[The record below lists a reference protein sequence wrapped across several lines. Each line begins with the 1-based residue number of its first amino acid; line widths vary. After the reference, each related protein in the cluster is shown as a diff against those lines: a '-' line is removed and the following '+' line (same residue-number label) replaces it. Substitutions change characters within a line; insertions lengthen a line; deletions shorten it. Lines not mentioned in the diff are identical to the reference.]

1 LQLAET
7 NRFPAPFTQSRL
19 AIRRAALDV
28 SGFWMQIPRMA
39 LNLTDANFQS
49 EVIDS
54 NLPVLV
60 DFWAEWCG
68 PCKMIGP
75 VIDQVATDL
84 EGVAKVGKVNVDEA
98 RELAVKYNVRSIPLL
113 LFFKNGE
120 VKDQIVGASVTK
132 DQLKAKLQALA

>member
-1 LQLAET
+1 
-7 NRFPAPFTQSRL
+7 
-19 AIRRAALDV
+19 
-28 SGFWMQIPRMA
+28 MA
-39 LNLTDANFQS
+39 LNLNDTNFQS

-54 NLPVLV
+54 DMPVLV

-75 VIDQVATDL
+75 VIDQVASDL
-84 EGVAKVGKVNVDEA
+84 EGVAKVGKVNVDDA
-98 RELAVKYNVRSIPLL
+98 RDLAVKYNVRSIPLL

-132 DQLKAKLQALA
+132 DQLKAKLQALV

>member
-1 LQLAET
+1 M
-7 NRFPAPFTQSRL
+7 
-19 AIRRAALDV
+19 RRAALDV
-28 SGFWMQIPRMA
+28 SGISVQVPHMA
-39 LNLTDANFQS
+39 QTFTDSNFQS
-49 EVIDS
+49 EVLDS
-54 NLPVLV
+54 DLPVLV

-75 VIDQVATDL
+75 VIDQVATDM
-84 EGVAKVGKVNVDEA
+84 EGTAKVGKVNVDEA
-98 RELAVKYNVRSIPLL
+98 RELAVKFNVKSIPYL

>member
-1 LQLAET
+1 
-7 NRFPAPFTQSRL
+7 
-19 AIRRAALDV
+19 
-28 SGFWMQIPRMA
+28 MA
-39 LNLTDANFQS
+39 LILTDANFQS

-54 NLPVLV
+54 DLPVLV

-84 EGVAKVGKVNVDEA
+84 VGIAKVGKVNVDDA

>member
-1 LQLAET
+1 
-7 NRFPAPFTQSRL
+7 
-19 AIRRAALDV
+19 
-28 SGFWMQIPRMA
+28 MA
-39 LNLTDANFQS
+39 LQLTDANFQS

-54 NLPVLV
+54 DLPVLV

-75 VIDQVATDL
+75 VIDQVATELDGL
-84 EGVAKVGKVNVDEA
+84 AKVGKVNVDDA

>member
-1 LQLAET
+1 MSLKL
-7 NRFPAPFTQSRL
+7 TQE
-19 AIRRAALDV
+19 
-28 SGFWMQIPRMA
+28 
-39 LNLTDANFQS
+39 NFQS

-54 NLPVLV
+54 NVPVLV

-75 VIDQVATDL
+75 ILDQLSDDL
-84 EGVAKVGKVNVDEA
+84 AGTAKVGKVNVDEA

-132 DQLKAKLQALA
+132 EQLKAKLAAL

>member
-1 LQLAET
+1 
-7 NRFPAPFTQSRL
+7 
-19 AIRRAALDV
+19 
-28 SGFWMQIPRMA
+28 MA
-39 LNLTDANFQS
+39 LKLTDANFQS

-54 NLPVLV
+54 KLPVLV

-75 VIDQVATDL
+75 VLDQVATELD
-84 EGVAKVGKVNVDEA
+84 GQAKVGKVNVDDA
-98 RELAVKYNVRSIPLL
+98 RDLAGKYNVRSIPLL

-132 DQLKAKLQALA
+132 DQLKAKLLALA

>member
-1 LQLAET
+1 
-7 NRFPAPFTQSRL
+7 
-19 AIRRAALDV
+19 
-28 SGFWMQIPRMA
+28 MA
-39 LNLTDANFQS
+39 LNLTDANFQT
-49 EVIDS
+49 EVLDS
-54 NLPVLV
+54 DLPVLV

-75 VIDQVATDL
+75 VIDQVSTDL
-84 EGVAKVGKVNVDEA
+84 EGIAKVGKVNVDEA
-98 RELAVKYNVRSIPLL
+98 RDLAVKYNVRSIPLL

>member
-1 LQLAET
+1 
-7 NRFPAPFTQSRL
+7 
-19 AIRRAALDV
+19 
-28 SGFWMQIPRMA
+28 MA

-54 NLPVLV
+54 DLPVLV

-84 EGVAKVGKVNVDEA
+84 EGVAKVGKVNVDNA

>member
-1 LQLAET
+1 
-7 NRFPAPFTQSRL
+7 
-19 AIRRAALDV
+19 
-28 SGFWMQIPRMA
+28 MA
-39 LNLTDANFQS
+39 LKLTDANFQS

-54 NLPVLV
+54 DLPVLV

-84 EGVAKVGKVNVDEA
+84 DGVAKVGKVNVDDA

>member
-1 LQLAET
+1 
-7 NRFPAPFTQSRL
+7 
-19 AIRRAALDV
+19 
-28 SGFWMQIPRMA
+28 MA
-39 LNLTDANFQS
+39 LNLTEANFQS

-54 NLPVLV
+54 DQPVLV

-84 EGVAKVGKVNVDEA
+84 EGVAKVGKVNVDDA
-98 RELAVKYNVRSIPLL
+98 KELALKYNVRSIPLL

>member
-1 LQLAET
+1 
-7 NRFPAPFTQSRL
+7 
-19 AIRRAALDV
+19 
-28 SGFWMQIPRMA
+28 MA

-54 NLPVLV
+54 ELPVLV

-84 EGVAKVGKVNVDEA
+84 EGVAKVGKVNVDVA

-132 DQLKAKLQALA
+132 DQLKAKLQALV

>member
-1 LQLAET
+1 MSLKL
-7 NRFPAPFTQSRL
+7 TQ
-19 AIRRAALDV
+19 D
-28 SGFWMQIPRMA
+28 
-39 LNLTDANFQS
+39 NFQS

-54 NLPVLV
+54 NVPVLV

-75 VIDQVATDL
+75 ILDQLSDDL
-84 EGVAKVGKVNVDEA
+84 AGTAKVGKVNVDEA

-132 DQLKAKLQALA
+132 EQLKAKLEAL